1 MEKLIIASVLFISL
15 NASCQDSVKTN
26 NANHSWEI
34 KMTKPGEPGKKF
46 TLDITVLDISTKQ
59 PVKDAEV
66 FAFQTNYKG
75 DYENDPKTGIAKI
88 HGTAWSNEQGAI
100 RFFTIYPRG
109 YYDSPTG
116 EHIHFRTKARGYSGG
131 GTDLS
136 FWEFQQK
143 ILDHKNPIVSKV
155 YLETL
160 EEKNG
165 ELFGKA
171 IIYMKKS

>member
-1 MEKLIIASVLFISL
+1 MEKFIAICLLFISST
-15 NASCQDSVKTN
+15 ASCQDATK
-26 NANHSWEI
+26 NATRNWEVR
-34 KMTKPGEPGKKF
+34 MTEKDEPGKKF
-46 TLDITVLDISTKQ
+46 TLDITVLDIATKQ
-59 PVKDAEV
+59 PIKDAEI
-66 FAFQTNYKG
+66 FAYHTNHKG
-75 DYENDPKTGIAKI
+75 DYVNDANGIAKI
-88 HGTAWSNEQGAI
+88 HGTAWSNEKGAI
-100 RFFTIYPRG
+100 RLITIYPRG
-109 YYDSPTG
+109 YNDSPTG

-143 ILDHKNPIVSKV
+143 QLKYDNPVVSKV

-171 IIYMKKS
+171 ILYMQKN

>member
-1 MEKLIIASVLFISL
+1 MEKIFAVCLLLLSL
-15 NASCQDSVKTN
+15 VSSCQENPPAATRK
-26 NANHSWEI
+26 WEVSMI
-34 KMTKPGEPGKKF
+34 KKDEPGKKF
-46 TLDITVLDISTKQ
+46 TLNITVLDISTRQ
-59 PVKDAEV
+59 PIKDAEV
-66 FAFQTNYKG
+66 FAYHTNYKG

-88 HGTAWSNEQGAI
+88 HGTAWSNEKGEI
-100 RFFTIYPRG
+100 RLLTIYPRG
-109 YYDSPTG
+109 YNDSPTG

-136 FWEFQQK
+136 FWDYQQK
-143 ILDHKNPIVSKV
+143 TLDYKNPIVSKV

-165 ELFGKA
+165 ELLGKA

>member
-1 MEKLIIASVLFISL
+1 MQKILAGCLLLIPITV
-15 NASCQDSVKTN
+15 SCQDATKDTN
-26 NANHSWEI
+26 HNWEVR
-34 KMTKPGEPGKKF
+34 MTKKDEPGKKF
-46 TLDITVLDISTKQ
+46 TLDITVLDISTRQ
-59 PVKDAEV
+59 PVKDAEI
-66 FAFQTNYKG
+66 FAYHTNYKG
-75 DYENDPKTGIAKI
+75 DYENDANGVAKI
-88 HGTAWSNEQGAI
+88 HGTAWSNEKGAI
-100 RFFTIYPRG
+100 RFLTIYPRG
-109 YYDSPTG
+109 YNDSPTG

-143 ILDHKNPIVSKV
+143 QLDYKNPIVTKV

-171 IIYMKKS
+171 ILYMRKN